1 MCRRLLISASGLE
14 HIHRFRAADSVRA
27 TTDRNGTVQI
37 YCPHKIFL
45 LFTKFFFPE
54 MSGWNAHMSRRGPH
68 RRQKY
73 LFSPRASEQSTT
85 TPPRPRPTNTPAP
98 AAPLLI
104 VWPPPSLH
112 PSPAEA
118 EATPPRREPP
128 SPPAR
133 VIHRERKTIPET
145 IKNEGKIRARPRP
158 RHARYKSPKPA
169 YLSNPSPR
177 RSLSSRPL
185 LLPGLAASPSSHP
198 RPVLVLLAAAPHL
211 LISHTR

>member
-1 MCRRLLISASGLE
+1 MRICHGGALTGGKSICSPPVLVS
-14 HIHRFRAADSVRA
+14 RAPPHLPVRA
-27 TTDRNGTVQI
+27 LQI
-37 YCPHKIFL
+37 P
-45 LFTKFFFPE
+45 
-54 MSGWNAHMSRRGPH
+54 
-68 RRQKY
+68 
-73 LFSPRASEQSTT
+73 
-85 TPPRPRPTNTPAP
+85 PPRP
-98 AAPLLI
+98 PLFLSCGL
-104 VWPPPSLH
+104 PHPSIH
-112 PSPAEA
+112 PSPAEAEA

-133 VIHRERKTIPET
+133 AIHRERKTIPET

-158 RHARYKSPKPA
+158 RRARYKSPKPA

>member
-45 LFTKFFFPE
+45 LFTKFSPPE

-104 VWPPPSLH
+104 VWPPPSIH

-118 EATPPRREPP
+118 
-128 SPPAR
+128 
-133 VIHRERKTIPET
+133 VK
-145 IKNEGKIRARPRP
+145 P
-158 RHARYKSPKPA
+158 RHRGASLRLLPLVAAGRRRGQWESAREENVPRNHQKRGENQSETEAETRALQVAKA
-169 YLSNPSPR
+169 YLT
-177 RSLSSRPL
+177 
-185 LLPGLAASPSSHP
+185 SHE
-198 RPVLVLLAAAPHL
+198 
-211 LISHTR
+211 I